1 MIAFG
6 TALVFLALGQK
17 EIIKPSSYTET
28 IKTVENLEV
37 LIKKAETKP
46 GISSVLPLGTE
57 KGDKKDDGKK
67 RKTK

>member
-28 IKTVENLEV
+28 IKKVENLEV
-37 LIKKAETKP
+37 LIKKAETNP
-46 GISSVLPLGTE
+46 GISSVLPFGTE